1 MRAKTHFDSRGAAG
15 RSLAAR
21 VSSFA
26 GTKTNSRGAR
36 DAIAAAENATGQAFL
51 ISALS
56 NL

>member
-26 GTKTNSRGAR
+26 GTKTNRRGAR
-36 DAIAAAENATGQAFL
+36 DAIARDGLKYAAQVL
-51 ISALS
+51 
-56 NL
+56 